1 MVYVYV
7 YVEGLESDAVEGF
20 VSGTKL
26 EALGAAEE
34 GVKEKIIEDKLSRG
48 KRCLWSKLPE
58 RR

>member
-1 MVYVYV
+1 MVYVYM

-20 VSGTKL
+20 VSGTKP
-26 EALGAAEE
+26 ETLGTAEE
-34 GVKEKIIEDKLSRG
+34 GIQEKIRADKVCRG